1 MRFPDTPCVF
11 LVFAPKARSLFWAM
25 AMFERLEAWQACHN
39 LWVAVHRATA
49 SWPSIERYVLVQ
61 QIRRAA
67 LSASCNV
74 AEGCARHGPREFARF
89 LSMALGS
96 LAEVQCL
103 LLSARAVEVVK
114 APSFEELAR
123 HREHAERVTTGLYLA
138 MRRRASEK

>member
-1 MRFPDTPCVF
+1 
-11 LVFAPKARSLFWAM
+11 M
-25 AMFERLEAWQACHN
+25 ATFERLAAWQACHT
-39 LWVAVHRATA
+39 LWVAVHQATA
-49 SWPSIERYVLVQ
+49 SWPGIERYVLTQ

-103 LLSARAVEVVK
+103 LISARAVEVVK
-114 APSFEELAR
+114 SNSFDELAG

-138 MRRRASEK
+138 MRRASSEK